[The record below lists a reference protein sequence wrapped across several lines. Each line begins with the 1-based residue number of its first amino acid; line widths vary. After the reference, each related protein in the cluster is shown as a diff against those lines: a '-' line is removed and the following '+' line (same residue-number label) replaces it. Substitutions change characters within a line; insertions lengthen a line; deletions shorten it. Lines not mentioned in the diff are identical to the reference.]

1 MGMERV
7 YVAFLMRYVGGG
19 LTDAYGISK
28 FAMYHL
34 DVTNPIIYF
43 NQKVL
48 FINAITNFI
57 ESRQQ
62 LKILKL
68 YN

>member
-1 MGMERV
+1 MQHGHGKGV
-7 YVAFLMRYVGGG
+7 CFYAFLMRYVGGG

-28 FAMYHL
+28 FAMYHW
-34 DVTNPIIYF
+34 DVTNPIIYL

-57 ESRQQ
+57 DYN
-62 LKILKL
+62 LKF
-68 YN
+68 